1 MISDEKITCPA
12 CVYYGK
18 NDNEIQNCVL
28 EWSRYFEKKVKFVCF
43 SGDHFFMF
51 RSQSSLRSV
60 AMEIIT
66 AMKADIVL

>member
-1 MISDEKITCPA
+1 MSFSIYAD
-12 CVYYGK
+12 
-18 NDNEIQNCVL
+18 
-28 EWSRYFEKKVKFVCF
+28 